1 MISTFFYALITNRAY
16 LAHWAD
22 ENPIP
27 LEILFEQPHVNWTY
41 DPKEMKSL
49 FSSNNNELL
58 SFQQVD
64 TLNQNYDGLG
74 EIMFRDG
81 ASQDFNELWNA
92 SVSDTQ
98 IYFNIH
104 TKSNHCYFF
113 LYDDRLLTI
122 VISILKSDPIEH
134 TSSGHLITQ
143 HGIWKK

>member
-41 DPKEMKSL
+41 NPKEMKSL

-74 EIMFRDG
+74 GIMFRDG
-81 ASQDFNELWNA
+81 VSQDFDELWNA
-92 SVSDTQ
+92 SVSDIQ
-98 IYFNIH
+98 M
-104 TKSNHCYFF
+104 FF
-113 LYDDRLLTI
+113 SYSLGNLI
-122 VISILKSDPIEH
+122 IIISILKSDPTEH

-143 HGIWKK
+143 RGIPKK